1 MRDFPDG
8 PSGYEPTLQHSESR
22 VRSLVGELRSH
33 MPWSNSARVP
43 PLLKPRPRLE
53 RACAT
58 KTSMTQPKTYINM
71 PFKSKRKTS
80 TEIDLFLRHISQTI
94 PKSTGLSS
102 SQELRF
108 HHLPGSPDSSQSYMT
123 SPERCFAGYTER
135 TEGCCPRIVIQRM
148 DLSEVWGHAG
158 KPGAGGPEASGQ
170 RPCPP
175 ASAPP
180 LQRRW

>member
-1 MRDFPDG
+1 
-8 PSGYEPTLQHSESR
+8 
-22 VRSLVGELRSH
+22 

-71 PFKSKRKTS
+71 PFKSNRKTS